1 MSRSGQLITAGA
13 FYTAG
18 MQLSSVFVVLPF
30 ICADRGTTWAA
41 GLLFPAFSLG
51 IAAGNSMS
59 PLILNWSRHRR
70 HLVLA
75 AAAAAMAVLAASNA
89 AVLACGTLLISAALL
104 VNSAASG
111 TVAGVVMVTFL
122 DLLSG
127 KVPEVRRGAVLLT
140 QGAVGSVMATLIT
153 VFAVLALGHGDRMSG
168 HVELLWLGV
177 AGLGA
182 AAVAAVLV
190 GPVRTTEVTQRRPR
204 LATYREGVIAAR
216 SQPWFRRYALIQ
228 LMFVPITL
236 GTAFYSVRAAGHD
249 GNLPVLVIVS
259 SIGLL
264 AASKLWRVVYRCYG
278 VRTMLVGSALLSAS
292 AATICVGAA
301 VYHQWS
307 HVWVH
312 AIVVLLSTLATPAV
326 SAAAI
331 SWISVCASDKDRAAL
346 ISFGAI
352 LVAVT
357 SAAAGLV
364 LGACASNPS
373 AMPAVMMLGLTLVAA
388 AAALRAPGRPG
399 AQSDQIGPVA
409 ATAGDEGCARSPRTQ
424 SQLVCRSGRVVP

>member
-1 MSRSGQLITAGA
+1 
-13 FYTAG
+13 
-18 MQLSSVFVVLPF
+18 
-30 ICADRGTTWAA
+30 
-41 GLLFPAFSLG
+41 
-51 IAAGNSMS
+51 
-59 PLILNWSRHRR
+59 
-70 HLVLA
+70 
-75 AAAAAMAVLAASNA
+75 
-89 AVLACGTLLISAALL
+89 
-104 VNSAASG
+104 
-111 TVAGVVMVTFL
+111 
-122 DLLSG
+122 
-127 KVPEVRRGAVLLT
+127 
-140 QGAVGSVMATLIT
+140 
-153 VFAVLALGHGDRMSG
+153 
-168 HVELLWLGV
+168 
-177 AGLGA
+177 
-182 AAVAAVLV
+182 
-190 GPVRTTEVTQRRPR
+190 
-204 LATYREGVIAAR
+204 
-216 SQPWFRRYALIQ
+216 
-228 LMFVPITL
+228 
-236 GTAFYSVRAAGHD
+236 
-249 GNLPVLVIVS
+249 
-259 SIGLL
+259 
-264 AASKLWRVVYRCYG
+264 VYRCYG

-399 AQSDQIGPVA
+399 AQSDQIGPAA